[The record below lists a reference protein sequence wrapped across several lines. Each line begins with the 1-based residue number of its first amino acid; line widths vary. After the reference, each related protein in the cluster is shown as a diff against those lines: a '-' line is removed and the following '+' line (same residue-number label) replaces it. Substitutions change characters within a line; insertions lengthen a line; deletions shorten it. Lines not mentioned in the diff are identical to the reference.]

1 MTTLLVA
8 ANGACAPAGVDG
20 LAPRA
25 GDRTFAVEGDTR
37 DMSSAP
43 AAHARGRIL
52 ARPRV
57 VDPAPADGDAGV
69 QRLGLD
75 SRRDAYLRVPRGQRE
90 GRRLPLVVMLHG
102 AGGSGRGALSLVQ
115 GGGFEEALVL
125 APESRGRTWDALVAA
140 LGPDVA
146 FIDDA
151 LEHVFARYP
160 VDPERIVI
168 AGFSDGASYALTLGI
183 ANGTLFRR
191 IVAFSPGF
199 ASPPSTEGVARI
211 WISHG
216 TEDPVLPVQSCS
228 RRIVPR
234 LRRAGFDVTYRE
246 FPGEHEMPDQIV
258 FEAWSWVR
266 QR

>member
-1 MTTLLVA
+1 V
-8 ANGACAPAGVDG
+8 
-20 LAPRA
+20 R
-25 GDRTFAVEGDTR
+25 
-37 DMSSAP
+37 
-43 AAHARGRIL
+43 
-52 ARPRV
+52 
-57 VDPAPADGDAGV
+57 
-69 QRLGLD
+69 RLGLD
-75 SRRDAYLRVPRGQRE
+75 SRRDAYLRVPEKLRS

-199 ASPPSTEGVARI
+199 ASPPSTEGMARI

-216 TEDPVLPVQSCS
+216 TEDPVLPVRSCS

-234 LRRAGFDVTYRE
+234 LRSAGFDVTYRE
-246 FPGEHEMPDQIV
+246 FPGEHEMPDPIV
-258 FEAWSWVR
+258 YEAWSWVR